1 MGKELYGNYY
11 KFYSEGVSGDLEK
24 ICSYYDDDYKKFLPE
39 DKNIKI
45 LDIGCGMGH
54 FLYYLSKKGYKNIKG
69 IDICQEQVDAAKK
82 IVPGDIRQIPDL
94 KSYFAESGETFDM
107 ITMNDVLEHL
117 DKKEIL
123 ETLKMVRTSLNP
135 SGVFICRVPNMSNI
149 FGVYLF
155 YNDFTHEAAF
165 TEYSIGQILGLAGF
179 EDINVYGN
187 VTHINSSWKRA
198 LFNIAAKIIAA
209 MTKLILAYI
218 YMPGSRQP
226 GIMTTF
232 LMARGKNINKE
243 RA

>member
-1 MGKELYGNYY
+1 MKL
-11 KFYSEGVSGDLEK
+11 L
-24 ICSYYDDDYKKFLPE
+24 I
-39 DKNIKI
+39 
-45 LDIGCGMGH
+45 IGCGSIGSRHARNAQVLGH
-54 FLYYLSKKGYKNIKG
+54 SVVPCDPDPARGQYLDYKTALR
-69 IDICQEQVDAAKK
+69 QEQVDAAKK

-165 TEYSIGQILGLAGF
+165 TEYSIGQVLGLAGF

-226 GIMTTF
+226 SIMTTF
-232 LMARGKNINKE
+232 LIATGKNINKE
-243 RA
+243 RI